1 MLSTMISLLV
11 TLASPAAASSNELS
25 FEVGWIGA
33 NDPAWDLFS
42 SGDSLASV
50 GLRGGFAVHPNVAII
65 AGWQHAT
72 NGATVYF
79 NGAGEEDDDY
89 YDESGSFRAAL
100 YTDQITVGSKA
111 DVKVFKWLHPY
122 VTAQV
127 VGMRGLAR
135 LDDDS
140 NDDEN
145 LTQVQRAGLTGG
157 FLAGGGL
164 DFIIRVRG
172 QVAIAPYVELG
183 YGWLAPMVLPDL
195 GSVQFSGFAGRTG
208 VGVRF

>member
-1 MLSTMISLLV
+1 MLSLLCA
-11 TLASPAAASSNELS
+11 LALPAAAATHEISVEA
-25 FEVGWIGA
+25 GWLGTR
-33 NDPAWDLFS
+33 DPAFDLFAN
-42 SGDSLASV
+42 GRSLGSI

-65 AGWQHAT
+65 AGWQHST
-72 NGATVYF
+72 HGASVDVP
-79 NGAGEEDDDY
+79 GAASYDDEEEDY
-89 YDESGSFRAAL
+89 YDYGGGFQTAL
-100 YTDQITVGSKA
+100 YTDQISVGSKA

-135 LDDDS
+135 LDDDN

-157 FLAGGGL
+157 FLGAGGL
-164 DFIIRVRG
+164 DFIIKVRG
-172 QVAIAPYVELG
+172 TFAIAPYVELG
-183 YGWLAPMVLPDL
+183 YGWMAPMAFEDL
-195 GSVQFSGFAGRTG
+195 GTLQFSGFAGRTG

>member
-1 MLSTMISLLV
+1 MLSLLCA
-11 TLASPAAASSNELS
+11 LAAPALASSNEIS
-25 FEVGWIGA
+25 FEVGWLGA
-33 NDPAWDLFS
+33 TDPAFDTFS
-42 SGDSLASV
+42 NGNTLGSL
-50 GLRGGFAVHPNVAII
+50 GLRAGYAVHPNVAII

-72 NGATVYF
+72 NGATVDVPGTE
-79 NGAGEEDDDY
+79 NTDADY
-89 YDESGSFRAAL
+89 YGSGTSFQTAL
-100 YTDQITVGSKA
+100 YTDQISVGSKA
-111 DVKVFKWLHPY
+111 DVKVWKWLHPY

-140 NDDEN
+140 GDDEN

-164 DFIIRVRG
+164 DFLIRVRG
-172 QVAIAPYVELG
+172 DVYIAPYVEVG
-183 YGWLAPMVLPDL
+183 YGWMAPLALKDL
-195 GSVQFSGFAGRTG
+195 GTVQFSGFSGRSG

>member
-1 MLSTMISLLV
+1 MLSLLFA
-11 TLASPAAASSNELS
+11 LAAPALAASNELS
-25 FEVGWIGA
+25 FEVGWFGA
-33 NDPAWDLFS
+33 TDPAFDTFAN
-42 SGDSLASV
+42 GNSLGSL
-50 GLRGGFAVHPNVAII
+50 GLRAGYAVHPNVAII

-72 NGATVYF
+72 NGATIGVPDTDDTDTEYY
-79 NGAGEEDDDY
+79 GAG
-89 YDESGSFRAAL
+89 SSFQTAL
-100 YTDQITVGSKA
+100 YTDQISVGSKA

-122 VTAQV
+122 VTAQL

-157 FLAGGGL
+157 FLAAGGL
-164 DFIIRVRG
+164 DFLIRVRG
-172 QVAIAPYVELG
+172 NVYIAPYVELG
-183 YGWLAPMVLPDL
+183 YGWMAPLALKDL
-195 GSVQFSGFAGRTG
+195 GTVQFSGFSGRSG